1 MNQDLLDNLCG
12 ELLDEDTEYSLAEL
26 CRHCG
31 VPAECLLELVE
42 EGVIVP
48 RGQAMGV
55 WRFSSISIVRVQR
68 ALRLRRDLGVN
79 LAGAALALDLLD
91 EMERLRARLRRF
103 EQD

>member
-1 MNQDLLDNLCG
+1 MNQDMLDNLCG

-26 CRHCG
+26 CRQCG

-48 RGQAMGV
+48 RGQATAG
-55 WRFSSISIVRVQR
+55 WRFSSISILRVQR

-103 EQD
+103 EPD

>member
-1 MNQDLLDNLCG
+1 MTQDLLDNLRG
-12 ELLDEDTEYSLAEL
+12 ELLDEDAEYSLAEL
-26 CRHCG
+26 CRQCG

-48 RGQAMGV
+48 RGQAIAG
-55 WRFSSISIVRVQR
+55 WRFSSISILRVHR

-103 EQD
+103 EQG